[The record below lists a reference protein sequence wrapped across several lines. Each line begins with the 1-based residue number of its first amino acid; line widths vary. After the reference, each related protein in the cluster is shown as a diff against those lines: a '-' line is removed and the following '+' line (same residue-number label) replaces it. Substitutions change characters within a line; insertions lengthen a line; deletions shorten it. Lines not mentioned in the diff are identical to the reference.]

1 MGTPY
6 VATTAGGLML
16 TRTLPHFG
24 SRRSLH
30 IFERNFMAYRSQWL
44 MLVSGFFE
52 PLFYL
57 LSIGIGL
64 NHLVGPLHVNGRLI
78 SYATFVAPGMLATS
92 AMNGAVID
100 SIFNTWFRL
109 KISHAYDAVL
119 STPLEF
125 TDVALGEVWWAL
137 GRAAAY
143 GASFIVCM
151 VLLGDAGSAWVV
163 LCWPAA
169 ILTSLTFSCVGLAA
183 CTYIHSWQ
191 DFDVVAL
198 VQLPLF
204 LFSATFFPISLY
216 PHWLGAIVAFSPLY
230 QSAALL
236 RGISLGQFDWIMLLR
251 VGYLLALAAIGL
263 TLAARRFQRILV
275 P

>member
-1 MGTPY
+1 
-6 VATTAGGLML
+6 ML
-16 TRTLPHFG
+16 TRSIPRFG

-30 IFERNFMAYRSQWL
+30 VFERNFMVYRSQWL

-64 NHLVGPLHVNGRLI
+64 NHLVGNISDGGRVI

-100 SIFNTWFRL
+100 SIFNTFFRL
-109 KISHAYDAVL
+109 KISHAYEAVL
-119 STPLEF
+119 STPLDV

-137 GRAAAY
+137 ARAAIYA
-143 GASFIVCM
+143 ASFIVCM
-151 VLLGDAGSAWVV
+151 LLLGDAGSVWVV

-169 ILTSLTFSCVGLAA
+169 ILTSLAFSCMGLAA
-183 CTYIHSWQ
+183 CTYIRSWQ
-191 DFDVVAL
+191 DFDLVSL

-216 PHWLGAIVAFSPLY
+216 PRWLGAIISFSPLY
-230 QSAALL
+230 QSASLL
-236 RGISLGQFDWIMLLR
+236 RGLALGQFQWIMILR
-251 VGYLLALAAIGL
+251 AGYLLALALVGL
-263 TLAARRFQRILV
+263 TLAARRFRRILV

>member
-1 MGTPY
+1 
-6 VATTAGGLML
+6 ML
-16 TRTLPHFG
+16 TRTLPRFG
-24 SRRSLH
+24 SRRSLRV
-30 IFERNFMAYRSQWL
+30 FERNLTVYRSQWL
-44 MLVSGFFE
+44 MLISGFFE

-64 NHLVGPLHVNGRLI
+64 NHLISPLPVGGRLV
-78 SYATFVAPGMLATS
+78 SYAAFVAPGMLATS
-92 AMNGAVID
+92 AMNGAMID
-100 SIFNTWFRL
+100 TIFNTFFRL
-109 KISHAYDAVL
+109 KISHSYDAIL
-119 STPLEF
+119 STPLDV

-137 GRAAAY
+137 ARAGAY

-151 VLLGDAGSAWVV
+151 VLLGDADSAWVV

-169 ILTSLTFSCVGLAA
+169 ILTSLTFSAMGLAA
-183 CTYIHSWQ
+183 CTYVRSWQ
-191 DFDVVAL
+191 DFDLVTL

-216 PHWLGAIVAFSPLY
+216 PHWLGAIVAISPLY

-236 RGISLGQFDWIMLLR
+236 RGLSFGVFQWVMLGRVAYLVVLALVGLR
-251 VGYLLALAAIGL
+251 VAAN
-263 TLAARRFQRILV
+263 RFRRILV

>member
-1 MGTPY
+1 M
-6 VATTAGGLML
+6 V
-16 TRTLPHFG
+16 
-24 SRRSLH
+24 
-30 IFERNFMAYRSQWL
+30 YRSQWL

-64 NHLVGPLHVNGRLI
+64 NHLVGPLPVGGGRYV

-92 AMNGAVID
+92 AMNGAMID
-100 SIFNTWFRL
+100 TIFNTFFRL
-109 KISHAYDAVL
+109 KISHSYDAVL
-119 STPLEF
+119 STPLDV

-137 GRAAAY
+137 ARAGAY
-143 GASFIVCM
+143 GASFIGCM

-169 ILTSLTFSCVGLAA
+169 ILTSFAFSAIGLAA
-183 CTYIHSWQ
+183 CTYIRSWQ
-191 DFDVVAL
+191 DFDLVTL

-216 PHWLGAIVAFSPLY
+216 PRWLGALVAVSPLY

-236 RGISLGQFDWIMLLR
+236 RGLSLGAFQWVMIGRAAYLAALALL
-251 VGYLLALAAIGL
+251 GLALAAN
-263 TLAARRFQRILV
+263 RFRRILT

>member
-1 MGTPY
+1 
-6 VATTAGGLML
+6 ML
-16 TRTLPHFG
+16 ARTLPRFG
-24 SRRSLH
+24 SRRSLRV
-30 IFERNFMAYRSQWL
+30 FERNFMVYRSQWL

-64 NHLVGPLHVNGRLI
+64 NHLVGHLTINGRVI

-100 SIFNTWFRL
+100 SIFNTFFRL
-109 KISHAYDAVL
+109 KISHAYEAVL
-119 STPLEF
+119 STPLDV

-137 GRAAAY
+137 ARAAIY
-143 GASFIVCM
+143 SASFITCM

-169 ILTSLTFSCVGLAA
+169 IVTSFAFSCAGLAA
-183 CTYIHSWQ
+183 CTYIRSWQ
-191 DFDVVAL
+191 DFDLVTL

-216 PHWLGAIVAFSPLY
+216 PPWLGALVSFSPLY

-236 RGISLGQFDWIMLLR
+236 RGFALGQFQWIMMMRGAYLVVIAL
-251 VGYLLALAAIGL
+251 VGLSVAAK
-263 TLAARRFQRILV
+263 RFRRILV

>member
-1 MGTPY
+1 
-6 VATTAGGLML
+6 ML
-16 TRTLPHFG
+16 TRSLPRFG
-24 SRRSLH
+24 SRRSVR
-30 IFERNFMAYRSQWL
+30 IFERNFMVYRSQWL

-64 NHLVGPLHVNGRLI
+64 NHLVGNLPVGGRVV

-100 SIFNTWFRL
+100 SIFNTFFRL
-109 KISHAYDAVL
+109 KISRAYDAIL
-119 STPLEF
+119 STPLDV

-137 GRAAAY
+137 ARAAIYA
-143 GASFIVCM
+143 ASFIICM
-151 VLLGDAGSAWVV
+151 AVLGDAGSAWVV

-169 ILTSLTFSCVGLAA
+169 IVTSFAFSCLGLAA
-183 CTYIHSWQ
+183 CTFIRSWQ
-191 DFDVVAL
+191 DFDLVAL

-216 PHWLGAIVAFSPLY
+216 PRWLGAIVAFSPLY

-236 RGISLGQFDWIMLLR
+236 RGLALGQFHWIMTMR
-251 VGYLLALAAIGL
+251 VGYLVALAGAGL
-263 TLAARRFQRILV
+263 WFAARRFRRILV

>member
-1 MGTPY
+1 
-6 VATTAGGLML
+6 ML
-16 TRTLPHFG
+16 TRSLPRFG
-24 SRRSLH
+24 SRRSIH
-30 IFERNFMAYRSQWL
+30 VFERNFMVYRSQWL

-64 NHLVGPLHVNGRLI
+64 NHLVGPLHVNGRLV

-100 SIFNTWFRL
+100 SIFNTFFRL
-109 KISHAYDAVL
+109 RISHAYDAIL
-119 STPLEF
+119 STPLNV

-137 GRAAAY
+137 ARAMVYA
-143 GASFIVCM
+143 ASFLVCM
-151 VLLGDAGSAWVV
+151 AILGDAATPWVI

-169 ILTSLTFSCVGLAA
+169 ILTSFAFSCAGLWA
-183 CTYIHSWQ
+183 TTFIRSWQ
-191 DFDVVAL
+191 HFDIVAL

-216 PHWLGAIVAFSPLY
+216 PHWLGAIVSVSPLY

-236 RGISLGQFDWIMLLR
+236 RGFDLGQFQWIMFLR
-251 VGYLLALAAIGL
+251 AGYLVAIALVCL
-263 TLAARRFQRILV
+263 SLAARRFQRLLV

>member
-1 MGTPY
+1 
-6 VATTAGGLML
+6 ML
-16 TRTLPHFG
+16 TRALPRFG
-24 SRRSLH
+24 SRRSLRV
-30 IFERNFMAYRSQWL
+30 FERNFMVYRSQWL

-64 NHLVGPLHVNGRLI
+64 NQLVGNLPVGGRFV

-100 SIFNTWFRL
+100 SIFNPFFRL
-109 KISHAYDAVL
+109 KISHSYDAIL
-119 STPLEF
+119 ATPLGVS
-125 TDVALGEVWWAL
+125 DIALGEVWWAL
-137 GRAAAY
+137 ARAALYA
-143 GASFIVCM
+143 ASFIVCM
-151 VLLGDAGSAWVV
+151 ALLGDVRSAWVV

-169 ILTSLTFSCVGLAA
+169 IVTSFAFSCIGLAA
-183 CTYIHSWQ
+183 CTYMRSWQ
-191 DFDVVAL
+191 DFDLVTL

-204 LFSATFFPISLY
+204 LFSGIFFPVSLY
-216 PHWLGAIVAFSPLY
+216 PQWLGALVSFSPLY

-236 RGISLGQFDWIMLLR
+236 RGLALGQFHWIMIFR
-251 VGYLLALAAIGL
+251 AGYLVGLAVAGL
-263 TLAARRFQRILV
+263 WLAARRFQRILV

>member
-1 MGTPY
+1 
-6 VATTAGGLML
+6 ML
-16 TRTLPHFG
+16 TRTLPRFG
-24 SRRSLH
+24 SRRSIH
-30 IFERNFMAYRSQWL
+30 IFERNLTVYRNQWL

-64 NHLVGPLHVNGRLI
+64 NHLVGNLTINGRVI

-92 AMNGAVID
+92 AMNGAMID
-100 SIFNTWFRL
+100 TIFNTFFRL
-109 KISHAYDAVL
+109 KISHSYDAIL
-119 STPLEF
+119 ATPLDV

-137 GRAAAY
+137 ARAAIYA
-143 GASFIVCM
+143 ASFIVCM
-151 VLLGDAGSAWVV
+151 VLLGDAASAWVV

-183 CTYIHSWQ
+183 CTYIRSWQ
-191 DFDVVAL
+191 DFDLVSL

-216 PHWLGAIVAFSPLY
+216 PRWLGAIVAFSPLY

-236 RGISLGQFDWIMLLR
+236 RGFALGQFDWTMTLR
-251 VGYLLALAAIGL
+251 AGYLVVIALAGL
-263 TLAARRFQRILV
+263 WIAATRFRRILL

>member
-1 MGTPY
+1 
-6 VATTAGGLML
+6 ML
-16 TRTLPHFG
+16 TRALPRFG

-30 IFERNFMAYRSQWL
+30 IFERNFMVYRSQWV

-64 NHLVGPLHVNGRLI
+64 NHLVGSLSVGGRVV

-92 AMNGAVID
+92 SMNGAIID
-100 SIFNTWFRL
+100 SIYNTFFRL

-119 STPLEF
+119 ATPLDV

-137 GRAAAY
+137 ARAAVYA
-143 GASFIVCM
+143 ASFIVCM
-151 VLLGDAGSAWVV
+151 ALLGDAGSAWVM

-169 ILTSLTFSCVGLAA
+169 ILTSLTFSCLGLAA
-183 CTYIHSWQ
+183 CTYIRSWQ
-191 DFDVVAL
+191 DFDLVAL

-216 PHWLGAIVAFSPLY
+216 PAWLGALVSFSPLY
-230 QSAALL
+230 QAAALL
-236 RGISLGQFDWIMLLR
+236 RGLALGEFQWIMVMR
-251 VGYLLALAAIGL
+251 AGYLLVLAGVAL
-263 TLAARRFQRILV
+263 TVAARRFQRILV

>member
-1 MGTPY
+1 
-6 VATTAGGLML
+6 ML
-16 TRTLPHFG
+16 TRTFPGFG
-24 SRRSLH
+24 SRRSLR
-30 IFERNFMAYRSQWL
+30 IFERNFMVYRSQWL

-64 NHLVGPLHVNGRLI
+64 NHLVGNLSVSGRI
-78 SYATFVAPGMLATS
+78 VSYATFVAPGMLATS

-100 SIFNTWFRL
+100 SIFNTFFRL
-109 KISHAYDAVL
+109 KISHAYEAVL
-119 STPLEF
+119 ATPLTV

-137 GRAAAY
+137 ARAAIYA
-143 GASFIVCM
+143 ASFIICM
-151 VLLGDAGSAWVV
+151 ALLGDAGSAWVV

-169 ILTSLTFSCVGLAA
+169 ILTSLAFSCLGLAA
-183 CTYIHSWQ
+183 CTYIRSWQ
-191 DFDVVAL
+191 DFDLVTL

-216 PHWLGAIVAFSPLY
+216 PKWLGALVTFSPLY
-230 QSAALL
+230 QSAALMRSL
-236 RGISLGQFDWIMLLR
+236 ALGQFHWIMTLR
-251 VGYLLALAAIGL
+251 VGYLLALGATGL
-263 TLAARRFQRILV
+263 WIAARRFQVILA

>member
-1 MGTPY
+1 
-6 VATTAGGLML
+6 ML
-16 TRTLPHFG
+16 TRSLPQFG
-24 SRRSLH
+24 SRRSLR
-30 IFERNFMAYRSQWL
+30 IFERNFMVYRSQWL

-64 NHLVGPLHVNGRLI
+64 NQLVGNLPVGGRVI
-78 SYATFVAPGMLATS
+78 SYATFVAPGMLAAS
-92 AMNGAVID
+92 SMNGAVID
-100 SIFNTWFRL
+100 SIFNTFFRL
-109 KISHAYDAVL
+109 KIAHSYDAIL
-119 STPLEF
+119 ATPLDV

-137 GRAAAY
+137 ARATLY

-151 VLLGDAGSAWVV
+151 VVLGDAGSVWVV

-183 CTYIHSWQ
+183 CTYMRSWQ
-191 DFDVVAL
+191 DFDLVAL

-204 LFSATFFPISLY
+204 LFSGTFFPITSY
-216 PHWLGAIVAFSPLY
+216 PRWLGALVQFSPLY

-236 RGISLGQFDWIMLLR
+236 RGLALGQFQWIMTMR
-251 VGYLLALAAIGL
+251 VGYLLVLALFAL
-263 TLAARRFQRILV
+263 TLAARRFRRILV

>member
-1 MGTPY
+1 MM
-6 VATTAGGLML
+6 V
-16 TRTLPHFG
+16 RTLPTFG
-24 SRRSLH
+24 SRRSIRIL
-30 IFERNFMAYRSQWL
+30 ERNFEVYRAQWL

-64 NHLVGPLHVNGRLI
+64 NHLVGHLHTDGRWV
-78 SYATFVAPGMLATS
+78 SYATFVAPGMLATTS
-92 AMNGAVID
+92 MNGAVID
-100 SIFNTWFRL
+100 SIFNTFFRL

-119 STPLEF
+119 STPLDV

-137 GRAAAY
+137 SRAMLY
-143 GASFIVCM
+143 GGSFIICM
-151 VLLGDAGSAWVV
+151 AALGDAGSAWVV

-169 ILTSLTFSCVGLAA
+169 ILTSLAFSAIGLAV
-183 CTYIHSWQ
+183 CTYIRSWQ
-191 DFDVVAL
+191 DFDLVSL

-204 LFSATFFPISLY
+204 LFSATFFPITLY
-216 PHWLGAIVAFSPLY
+216 PAWLGALISFSPLY

-236 RGISLGQFDWIMLLR
+236 RGLSLGHFQWIMFLR
-251 VGYLLALAAIGL
+251 AGYLVVLAAVAL
-263 TLAARRFQRILV
+263 NVAARRFRRILV